1 MTDKPNIPPRK
12 PGEGSRDYRKRISG
26 GTYKNNRKFPQSK
39 VNKPKPKP
47 TDKIPPDMEEFY
59 GGPSKEVIEERKKA
73 IDKIKR
79 GNPTNE
85 EIEEAKR
92 EADYDAGDFL
102 QDPEQ
107 SNAFTNRDILKILQH
122 AASIRPYQQVG
133 GSLFK
138 ALTILLAVG

>member
-12 PGEGSRDYRKRISG
+12 PGEGSRDYRKRIYPD
-26 GTYKNNRKFPQSK
+26 YKNKNKKPNTPK
-39 VNKPKPKP
+39 TTNKPPS
-47 TDKIPPDMEEFY
+47 DMEEFY
-59 GGPSKEVIEERKKA
+59 KGPSKDVIEERKKA

-79 GNPTNE
+79 GDPTNE

-92 EADYDAGDFL
+92 EADYEAGDFL

-107 SNAFTNRDILKILQH
+107 SNAFRNRDILKILQQ
-122 AASIRPYQQVG
+122 AASIRHYQQVG

-138 ALTILLAVG
+138 ALTIQQLGGYR